1 MSADQET
8 IRFDDPSDA
17 WNLAMKYVEAY
28 ARSLD
33 NLDAY
38 EFEGSEEE
46 PELLIFEGDMEEAL
60 QDFTNVLRD
69 ALEARARELGI

>member
-8 IRFDDPSDA
+8 VHLDDPSDY

-28 ARSLD
+28 VRSLD

-38 EFEGSEEE
+38 EFEGPEDS
-46 PELLIFEGDMEEAL
+46 PELLIFEGDMEGAL
-60 QDFTNVLRD
+60 QDFTDVMRD
-69 ALEARARELGI
+69 ALETRAREEGI

>member
-46 PELLIFEGDMEEAL
+46 PELLIFEGDMEAAL
-60 QDFTNVLRD
+60 QDFTDVMRD